1 MADRAQPRQG
11 AHPTPQTYLK
21 VATLLV
27 ILTIVE
33 VAVLYIDALRPA
45 FLPLFLV
52 LSVAKFCLVAMFYMH
67 LKFDSRLFSWVFVG
81 GLLLAVAV
89 AIVLMSLFQVI
100 STVAN
105 PRDEG
110 EVALVSEVEPEFDAP
125 VLVEIPAEEV
135 QAPPTPAVTTGTGQ
149 TEAPAAGGLVAMGQ
163 DLFMVAPASV
173 GPQALWCNTCHQI
186 EGLAAGL
193 IGPDLTHIA
202 TDAGTRRPGMSAEQY
217 LRESIVD
224 PEVFIPTGIERAT
237 AGLMTEAITSGLTDE
252 QVDALVA
259 YLLTLE

>member
-1 MADRAQPRQG
+1 MADTSQPRQG

-21 VATLLV
+21 VASLLV

-33 VAVLYIDALRPA
+33 VAVLYIDPLRPA

-52 LSVAKFCLVAMFYMH
+52 LSVAKFCLVVMFYMH

-105 PRDEG
+105 PREEG
-110 EVALVSEVEPEFDAP
+110 EVALVSEVEPEIDTP
-125 VLVEIPAEEV
+125 VIVETPAQGV
-135 QAPPTPAVTTGTGQ
+135 QAPTTPATGTGQ
-149 TEAPAAGGLVAMGQ
+149 TETPATGGLVAMGQ
-163 DLFMVAPASV
+163 ELFMVAPANV

-193 IGPDLTHIA
+193 IGPDLTRIA
-202 TDAGTRRPGMSAEQY
+202 TDAGTRIPGMSAEQY
-217 LRESIVD
+217 IRESITN
-224 PEVFIPTGIERAT
+224 PEEFIPTGVERAT

-259 YLLTLE
+259 FLMTLE

>member
-1 MADRAQPRQG
+1 MAETSQPRQG

-27 ILTIVE
+27 ILTVVE
-33 VAVLYIDALRPA
+33 VAVLYIDPLRPA

-52 LSVAKFCLVAMFYMH
+52 LSVAKFCLVVMFYMH

-105 PRDEG
+105 PREEG
-110 EVALVSEVEPEFDAP
+110 EVALVSEVEPDVEIP
-125 VLVEIPAEEV
+125 VLVETPAEEV
-135 QAPPTPAVTTGTGQ
+135 PVSPPETGQ
-149 TEAPAAGGLVAMGQ
+149 AETPPNGGLVAMGQ
-163 DLFMVAPASV
+163 EIFMVAPPSV

-217 LRESIVD
+217 IRESIAN
-224 PEVFIPTGIERAT
+224 PEVFIPEGIERAT
-237 AGLMTEAITSGLTDE
+237 AGLMTDAITSGLTDE

-259 YLLTLE
+259 FLMTLE

>member
-27 ILTIVE
+27 ILTVVE

-52 LSVAKFCLVAMFYMH
+52 LSVAKFCLVVMFYMH

-105 PRDEG
+105 PREES
-110 EVALVSEVEPEFDAP
+110 EVALVSEVEPEIDTP
-125 VLVEIPAEEV
+125 VLVESPAQDAQV
-135 QAPPTPAVTTGTGQ
+135 SQPGTGQ
-149 TEAPAAGGLVAMGQ
+149 TEAPATGGLVAMGQ
-163 DLFMVAPASV
+163 ELFMVAPASV

-193 IGPDLTHIA
+193 IGPDLTRIA
-202 TDAGTRRPGMSAEQY
+202 TDAGTRIPGMSAEQY
-217 LRESIVD
+217 IRESITN
-224 PEVFIPTGIERAT
+224 PEEFIPTGVERAT
-237 AGLMTEAITSGLTDE
+237 AGLMTEAITSGLTDD

-259 YLLTLE
+259 FLMTLE

>member
-1 MADRAQPRQG
+1 MADRSQPRQG

-21 VATLLV
+21 VATILV
-27 ILTIVE
+27 ILTAAE
-33 VAVLYIDALRPA
+33 VAVLYIDALRPV

-52 LSVAKFCLVAMFYMH
+52 LSVAKFCLVVMFYMH

-89 AIVLMSLFQVI
+89 GIVLMSLFQVV

-105 PRDEG
+105 PREEG
-110 EVALVSEVEPEFDAP
+110 EVALVSEVEPEIDTP
-125 VLVEIPAEEV
+125 VLVEIPAENEQV
-135 QAPPTPAVTTGTGQ
+135 SPPETGQAETPAV
-149 TEAPAAGGLVAMGQ
+149 GGLVAMGQ
-163 DLFMVAPASV
+163 EIFMVAPANV

-217 LRESIVD
+217 IRESIAN
-224 PEVFIPTGIERAT
+224 PEVFVPTGVERAT

-259 YLLTLE
+259 YLMTLE

>member
-1 MADRAQPRQG
+1 MADRPQLHQG
-11 AHPTPQTYLK
+11 AHPTPLTYLK
-21 VATLLV
+21 VATILV
-27 ILTIVE
+27 ILTAAE

-45 FLPLFLV
+45 FLPIFLV
-52 LSVAKFCLVAMFYMH
+52 LSVAKFCLVVMFYMH

-100 STVAN
+100 TTVAN
-105 PRDEG
+105 PREEG
-110 EVALVSEVEPEFDAP
+110 EVALVSDAEPEVEAP
-125 VLVEIPAEEV
+125 VRVAIPTQEARI
-135 QAPPTPAVTTGTGQ
+135 PPTPRVTTE
-149 TEAPAAGGLVAMGQ
+149 TEQPDAPATDGLVAMGQ
-163 DLFMVAPASV
+163 EIFMVAPANV

-186 EGLAAGL
+186 EGLAIGL

-217 LRESIVD
+217 IRESVTD
-224 PEVFIPTGIERAT
+224 PEVFVATGVDRAT

-252 QVDALVA
+252 QVDALVDFM
-259 YLLTLE
+259 LTLE

>member
-1 MADRAQPRQG
+1 MADISQPRQG

-27 ILTIVE
+27 LLTVVE
-33 VAVLYIDALRPA
+33 VAVLYIDPLRPA

-105 PRDEG
+105 PREDS
-110 EVALVSEVEPEFDAP
+110 EVALVSEVEPEIEIP
-125 VLVEIPAEEV
+125 VLVETPAEEAPV
-135 QAPPTPAVTTGTGQ
+135 SPPETGQAETPAT
-149 TEAPAAGGLVAMGQ
+149 GGLVAMGQ
-163 DLFMVAPASV
+163 EIFMVAPANV

-217 LRESIVD
+217 IRESIAN
-224 PEVFIPTGIERAT
+224 PEVFVPTGVERAT

-259 YLLTLE
+259 YLMTLE

>member
-33 VAVLYIDALRPA
+33 VAVLYIDPLRPA

-52 LSVAKFCLVAMFYMH
+52 LSVAKFCLVVMFYMH

-105 PRDEG
+105 PREES
-110 EVALVSEVEPEFDAP
+110 EVALVSEVEPEIDTP
-125 VLVEIPAEEV
+125 VLVETPSEGV
-135 QAPPTPAVTTGTGQ
+135 QVSQPGTGQ
-149 TEAPAAGGLVAMGQ
+149 TDTPPAGGLVAMGQ
-163 DLFMVAPASV
+163 ELFMVAPASV

-202 TDAGTRRPGMSAEQY
+202 TDAGTRIPGTSAEQY
-217 LRESIVD
+217 IRESITN
-224 PEVFIPTGIERAT
+224 PEEFIPTGVERAT
-237 AGLMTEAITSGLTDE
+237 AGLMTEAITSGLTDD

-259 YLLTLE
+259 FLMTLE